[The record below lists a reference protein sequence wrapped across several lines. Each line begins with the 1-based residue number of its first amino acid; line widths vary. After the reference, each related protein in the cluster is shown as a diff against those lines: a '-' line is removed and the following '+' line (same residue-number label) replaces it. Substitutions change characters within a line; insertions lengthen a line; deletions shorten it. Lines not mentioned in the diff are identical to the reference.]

1 VADALSARPEIGPLV
16 QTVAQIS
23 GVEAIAL
30 GGSRASGVVTEQSD
44 WDFCVYYRGRF
55 ETDAI
60 RALAVPGD
68 VFEPGAWGR
77 LLNGGAWLEVNGA
90 SVDLLY
96 RDLALVERE
105 LKEAEVGRFV
115 VEEAQGY
122 VAGLPSYFL
131 VGEVALARVLHGE
144 LPAAQF
150 SPTLRVAASRR
161 WRSNAA
167 FCLWEAAFSA
177 RRGDPLV
184 CCGLLAKAAL
194 AEAHARLSEAG
205 EWVFNEK
212 RLLERAGLADSE
224 AIVAR
229 GVGVSPDEL
238 RRSVDAMR
246 AALTLDQ
253 TTAERRAGLSSVRV
267 IRERSGR

>member
-1 VADALSARPEIGPLV
+1 VADELSAHPEIRSLV
-16 QTVAQIS
+16 ETIAQIA
-23 GVEAIAL
+23 GVEAVAL
-30 GGSRASGVVTEQSD
+30 GGSRAPGVVTEQSD
-44 WDFCVYYRGRF
+44 WDLCLYYRGRF
-55 ETDAI
+55 EIDAI
-60 RALAVPGD
+60 RALGVPGE
-68 VFEPGAWGR
+68 VFEPGAWGG
-77 LLNGGAWLEVNGA
+77 LLNGGAWLDVDGA

-96 RDLALVERE
+96 RDLDVVEHE
-105 LKEAEVGRFV
+105 IEEAEGGRFV
-115 VEEAQGY
+115 IEEAQGY

-131 VGEVALARVLHGE
+131 AGEVALARVLHGE
-144 LPAAQF
+144 LPAARF
-150 SPTLRVAASRR
+150 SPTLRVVASKR

-167 FCLWEAAFSA
+167 FCLWEADFSA

-229 GVGVSPDEL
+229 GVGVAPDEL
-238 RRSVDAMR
+238 RPAVETMR
-246 AALTLDQ
+246 AALALNQ
-253 TTAERRAGLSSVRV
+253 TTA
-267 IRERSGR
+267 